1 MSEIDL
7 RQMSLLLTVFNKND
21 IKEISY
27 EELTKEMSA
36 IFFHYRHS
44 QEIIDRVICYLK
56 LAD

>member
-21 IKEISY
+21 INEISY

-44 QEIIDRVICYLK
+44 Q
-56 LAD
+56 